1 METAAIRTAEAANN
15 GPQRKP
21 ESRLSR
27 GLYRQHA
34 AHADSQGPKRALAT
48 LRSWKRRALEQGD
61 DWDKLRAANLLAGEG
76 MEAVARQTLSDYV
89 LQHKALMGE
98 IIEAQDMTARE
109 KTQALASLA
118 DSFNKMVSA
127 SRRVLPETNELS
139 VALRVIQMLTEFV
152 RRQFPQHAAALL
164 EVLEPFAD
172 QVAEKGGHRG

>member
-1 METAAIRTAEAANN
+1 
-15 GPQRKP
+15 
-21 ESRLSR
+21 
-27 GLYRQHA
+27 
-34 AHADSQGPKRALAT
+34 
-48 LRSWKRRALEQGD
+48 
-61 DWDKLRAANLLAGEG
+61 
-76 MEAVARQTLSDYV
+76 
-89 LQHKALMGE
+89 
-98 IIEAQDMTARE
+98 MTARE

-172 QVAEKGGHRG
+172 EVAEKLGGHRG

>member
-1 METAAIRTAEAANN
+1 MAHSASLKAACRAAYIDNMPLTQIAKAQN
-15 GPQRKP
+15 VP
-21 ESRLSR
+21 
-27 GLYRQHA
+27 
-34 AHADSQGPKRALAT
+34 LAT

-139 VALRVIQMLTEFV
+139 ARDPDADRVRAAAVPPACGGAAGSAGALRG
-152 RRQFPQHAAALL
+152 RS
-164 EVLEPFAD
+164 
-172 QVAEKGGHRG
+172 GGKTGRPSWLG

>member
-1 METAAIRTAEAANN
+1 MAHSASLKAACRAAYINNMPLTQIATA
-15 GPQRKP
+15 
-21 ESRLSR
+21 
-27 GLYRQHA
+27 
-34 AHADSQGPKRALAT
+34 QGVPLPT
-48 LRSWKRRALEQGD
+48 LRGWKRRAAEKGD

-109 KTQALASLA
+109 KTRALASLA
-118 DSFNKMVSA
+118 DSFNKMV
-127 SRRVLPETNELS
+127 VLPETNELS

-172 QVAEKGGHRG
+172 EVAEKLGGHRG

>member
-1 METAAIRTAEAANN
+1 MAHSASLKAACRAAYIDNMPLTQIAKAQN
-15 GPQRKP
+15 VP
-21 ESRLSR
+21 
-27 GLYRQHA
+27 
-34 AHADSQGPKRALAT
+34 LAT

-61 DWDKLRAANLLAGEG
+61 DWDKLRAATCWRASEG

-172 QVAEKGGHRG
+172 EVAEKLGGHRG

>member
-1 METAAIRTAEAANN
+1 MAHSASLKAACRAAYIDNMPLTQIAKAQN
-15 GPQRKP
+15 VP
-21 ESRLSR
+21 
-27 GLYRQHA
+27 
-34 AHADSQGPKRALAT
+34 LAT

-61 DWDKLRAANLLAGEG
+61 DWANLLAGEG

-172 QVAEKGGHRG
+172 EVAEKLGGHRG

>member
-1 METAAIRTAEAANN
+1 MAHSASLKAACRAAYIDNMPLTQIAKAQN
-15 GPQRKP
+15 VP
-21 ESRLSR
+21 
-27 GLYRQHA
+27 
-34 AHADSQGPKRALAT
+34 LAT

-89 LQHKALMGE
+89 LQHKA
-98 IIEAQDMTARE
+98 
-109 KTQALASLA
+109 QALASLA

-172 QVAEKGGHRG
+172 EVAEKLGGHRG

>member
-1 METAAIRTAEAANN
+1 MTHSASLKAACRAAYINNMPLTQIATA
-15 GPQRKP
+15 
-21 ESRLSR
+21 
-27 GLYRQHA
+27 
-34 AHADSQGPKRALAT
+34 QGVPLPT
-48 LRSWKRRALEQGD
+48 LRGWKRRAAEKGD

-172 QVAEKGGHRG
+172 EVAEKLGGHRG

>member
-1 METAAIRTAEAANN
+1 MAHSASLKAACRAAYIDNMPLTQIAKAQN
-15 GPQRKP
+15 VP
-21 ESRLSR
+21 
-27 GLYRQHA
+27 
-34 AHADSQGPKRALAT
+34 LAT

-61 DWDKLRAANLLAGEG
+61 DWDKLLAGEG

-172 QVAEKGGHRG
+172 EVAEKLGGHRG

>member
-1 METAAIRTAEAANN
+1 
-15 GPQRKP
+15 
-21 ESRLSR
+21 
-27 GLYRQHA
+27 
-34 AHADSQGPKRALAT
+34 
-48 LRSWKRRALEQGD
+48 
-61 DWDKLRAANLLAGEG
+61 
-76 MEAVARQTLSDYV
+76 MEAVARQTLSNYV

-172 QVAEKGGHRG
+172 EVAEKLGGHRG